1 MSARPSRAA
10 SNSFGSVFDVLVACL
25 VLVYVWRIQD
35 MFPVLSAA
43 QFPILSSLAALA
55 VFLLQGH
62 VKVGVSRLRTPI
74 IAVAAFILV
83 WMVVSVPGSVY
94 QGLSFGFILNDHIKT
109 FLMMLMIAASIR
121 GFVDVQRLILINLL
135 GAGIYC
141 FMILTT
147 FQVGP
152 GGRLGD
158 LFYYDANDLA
168 MMVAATL
175 PFAVYFLGAGTRPWH
190 RLLALAC
197 SGVFVLAIVRT
208 GSRGGFLA
216 LIGVGAYLLFF
227 FAAIPMRTRVGFLAG
242 GVALLMAI
250 AGPQYWTSMATLLNP
265 KADYNWSE
273 NNEVGRMAIWKR
285 GMGYMAANPIAGV
298 GVNAFPVAE
307 GTLSDLASR
316 QELGIGLKWS
326 AAHNSFVQIGAE
338 LGVPGLIAFALML
351 WRMFG
356 AAWRIARR
364 KLHPGGGRGPINAL
378 GHAMVASL
386 IGYAIGGFFLSQ
398 AYSALLYSLCGILA
412 GLVIVTGGPPA
423 TPAGAPVPV
432 PTGHRR
438 SVPRRQRPLP

>member
-1 MSARPSRAA
+1 MPAAPST
-10 SNSFGSVFDVLVACL
+10 FGGLFGVLVACL
-25 VLVYVWRIQD
+25 ILVYVWRIQD
-35 MFPVLSAA
+35 MFPILSAV
-43 QFPILSSLAALA
+43 QFPIVSSLAALA
-55 VFLLQGH
+55 VFVMQGH
-62 VKVGVSRLRTPI
+62 VRVGLSRLRTPI

-83 WMVVSVPGSVY
+83 WMLVSIPGSVY
-94 QGLSFGFILNDHIKT
+94 QGLSFGFVLNDHIKT

-152 GGRLGD
+152 SGRLGD

-175 PFAVYFLGAGTRPWH
+175 PFAVYFLGAGARPWH

-197 SGVFVLAIVRT
+197 SGLFVLAIVRT

-216 LIGVGAYLLFF
+216 LLGVGAYLLFF
-227 FAAIPMRTRVGFLAG
+227 FGAIPVRTRVGFLAG

-250 AGPQYWTSMATLLNP
+250 AGPQYWASMGTLLNP

-285 GMGYMAANPIAGV
+285 GMGYMAANPVAGV

-307 GTLSDLASR
+307 GTLSELASR

-338 LGVPGLIAFALML
+338 LGVPGLIAFALLL
-351 WRMFG
+351 WRAF
-356 AAWRIARR
+356 AAGWRIARR
-364 KLHPGGGRGPINAL
+364 KFDPRGGRTPMNAL
-378 GHAMVASL
+378 GHALVASL

-398 AYSALLYSLCGILA
+398 AYSALLYAICGILT
-412 GLVIVTGGPPA
+412 GLVIVTAAPAAPPDGA
-423 TPAGAPVPV
+423 LAAAPAGQ
-432 PTGHRR
+432 RR
-438 SVPRRQRPLP
+438 GSRRLPRPLT